1 MTPALSAHEPGK
13 RKSTVD
19 FQVAGMKRGL
29 AQWLGQKCGAK
40 HSTAIQMAL
49 LEVALDRYLAE
60 RAADLAALPR
70 VAPAATDMIQVA
82 LRRAVKRRRE
92 ELQDNKRPLE
102 GTAGP
107 ADDEE

>member
-19 FQVAGMKRGL
+19 FQVAGMKRDL

-49 LEVALDRYLAE
+49 LEVALDDISPNA
-60 RAADLAALPR
+60 
-70 VAPAATDMIQVA
+70 
-82 LRRAVKRRRE
+82 RRTWPTFRRS
-92 ELQDNKRPLE
+92 PP
-102 GTAGP
+102 TP
-107 ADDEE
+107 PT